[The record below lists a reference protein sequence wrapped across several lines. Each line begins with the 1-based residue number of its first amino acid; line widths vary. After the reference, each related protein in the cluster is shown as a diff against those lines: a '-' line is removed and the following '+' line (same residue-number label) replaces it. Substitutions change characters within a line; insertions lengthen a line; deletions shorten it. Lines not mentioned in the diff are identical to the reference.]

1 MMQANGKLRM
11 SFRAQAIFILWT
23 TAVFLIITSCES
35 VKPYQRAYLNDREMK
50 PGMRNGQ
57 KFEEHSHA
65 YREGSSG
72 GGSTKTSGGCGC
84 N

>member
-1 MMQANGKLRM
+1 MT
-11 SFRAQAIFILWT
+11 FRAQTIFIVWNVS
-23 TAVFLIITSCES
+23 VFLIVTSCES

-50 PGMRNGQ
+50 PGMRGGR